1 MPTSIKRRPVDKLPV
16 ESHPIRPTFGFI
28 GNWGLTNPYA
38 RPMWW
43 GAVEA
48 AQELDIS
55 LVNFGDINIYFPQRN
70 RSLYSLV
77 RPPRLD
83 GLLLVNPT
91 FHQVPKSFFSSTPIV
106 NIGCPAK
113 DFVTSILVDNY
124 GGMRAAVR
132 HLIEIHGCTRFAFI
146 KGPANNPD
154 ALARYKAF
162 GDELGAHGLSINPDL
177 LYQPVDWSPPGGQE
191 CVHIL
196 LDERKVSFDAL
207 IASNDNMALA
217 AMQELQ
223 NRGLRVPYDI
233 AVCGFDD
240 AVEAVTSTPPLTTV
254 RQPLQQMGRL
264 ALEALAAHY
273 HDKSVPPEFTLPVML
288 MVRRS
293 CGCLSEDVLQVNEG
307 LQGDDPNKRITVTER
322 VNRADL
328 LLEARR
334 QVILDEMKRALVQAD
349 VPSFPFEPERWLDAL
364 ILDIKKGENGE
375 SFLTAIDLTS
385 RSLMEKGI
393 SVAELQNVLSA
404 LRREGCR
411 AMAAHPVLLSQAE
424 NIWHRARVFLNDL
437 VLQQQK
443 QQQIRLNNQMAVV
456 RSISGAMAVTFH
468 MRNLMDVLT
477 RGLKQ
482 LGIQSCYVALYEG
495 TERPPKRARLVLS
508 YHEGQRQKMKDGQ
521 NNVIDPIGQLL
532 PAKFWGNNR
541 RTLLLEA
548 LEFQRE
554 EIGYMLFE
562 VGPSEG
568 AIYEAVRSQLGSSVK
583 GALLFDERDHLLTQT
598 TQLYEIATEG
608 QRLAEEANRL
618 KGRFLSMV
626 SHELRTPL
634 NVISGLSELM
644 LWDANGEKPVN
655 RENLDR
661 LHVTSQHL
669 DGLIRDV
676 LDLARDEMGEL
687 KLACEPLDIARILEA
702 VVLVGEQL
710 ARERDLSWQAQIPT
724 GLPLVWGDRTRLRQV
739 VLNLINN
746 AIKFTEKGGVT
757 LQVTSGKERIT
768 ISVTDTGLGIPP
780 GEQAVIFDEF
790 RQSDRTAARGFGGL
804 GLGLAIC
811 KRLVEMHGGE
821 IKATSSGVE
830 GEGAVFS
837 FTLPTMQAA
846 SLGGK
851 ATVAVWIVTTQPDNA
866 QKLKQYLEGQGFKAD
881 ILFWDKKDQWLAQ
894 VTQSPPE
901 AIVLDVHETPERG
914 WDAIRALKAHPATTD
929 TSVLFYV
936 LDAEQNS
943 GTMLELD
950 YLTKPIGAPELA
962 QALWRVGWAE
972 NDAAAGGAIPSNKT
986 ILIVDDDPGVLD
998 MHSQIVRS
1006 HFPQYQI
1013 LLAANGKEAL
1023 LMLQTSRPD
1032 LVLLD
1037 LMMPELDG
1045 FGVLEAMQK
1054 METPCNIPVIVL
1066 SARELGEEEMA
1077 LLNRSVAAVLRKGV
1091 FTAPETLEHIRDAL
1105 SHRQKLNSEV
1115 QRLTRKA
1122 MAFIHEHYGEPIG
1135 RGDFA
1140 RYVGVSEGYL
1150 SRSFNQETGLSLIH
1164 YLTRY
1169 RIQQAKQLLV
1179 TTDKTITEIAMEVG
1193 FSDSNYFSRVFRQ
1206 EAGISPLT
1214 YRRKN

>member
-1 MPTSIKRRPVDKLPV
+1 MPSSIKQSSGERGADGSAPHRL
-16 ESHPIRPTFGFI
+16 TFGFI

-43 GAVEA
+43 GAMEA
-48 AQELDIS
+48 AAELDIN
-55 LVNFGDINIYFPQRN
+55 LVNFGDINIYLPQRN
-70 RSLYSLV
+70 RSLYSLF

-83 GLLLVNPT
+83 GLVLVNPT
-91 FHQVPKSFFSSTPIV
+91 FHQVRRNFFNSIPIV

-132 HLIEIHGCTRFAFI
+132 HLIEIHGCARFAFI

-162 GDELGAHGLSINPDL
+162 EAELEAHGLSIDSEL
-177 LYQPVDWSPPGGQE
+177 LFQPVDWSPPGGQE
-191 CVHIL
+191 CVRIL
-196 LDERKVSFDAL
+196 LDQRKVTFDAL
-207 IASNDNMALA
+207 IASNDNLALA

-223 NRGLRVPYDI
+223 TRGLRVPYDI

-240 AVEAVTSTPPLTTV
+240 AVEALTSTPPLTTV

-264 ALEALAAHY
+264 ALEALAAHCRK
-273 HDKSVPPEFTLPVML
+273 KSVPPEFTLPVTL

-307 LQGDDPNKRITVTER
+307 M
-322 VNRADL
+322 RADDRAVPTVL
-328 LLEARR
+328 AEARANVLLEARR
-334 QVILDEMKRALVQAD
+334 GIILDEMKRTLVQTDA
-349 VPSFPFEPERWLDAL
+349 PPLPFEPAAWLDAFIDDL
-364 ILDIKKGENGE
+364 EQGENGQ
-375 SFLTAIDLTS
+375 SLLTAIDLTS
-385 RSLMEKGI
+385 RSLMERNI
-393 SVAELQNVLSA
+393 SVSDLQNVLSA

-411 AMAAHPVLLSQAE
+411 AMASCPALLAQAE

-437 VLQQQK
+437 VIQQQK
-443 QQQIRLNNQMAVV
+443 QQQIQLGNQLTVV
-456 RSISGAMAVTFH
+456 RTISQAMAVTFH
-468 MRNLMDVLT
+468 MKNLMDILT
-477 RGLKQ
+477 RGLKR
-482 LGIQSCYVALYEG
+482 LGIESCYVALYEG
-495 TERPPKRARLVLS
+495 SERPPQQARLVLA
-508 YHEGQRQKMKDGQ
+508 YHEGHRQRIKEGQ
-521 NNVIDPIGQLL
+521 NDGVAPLGQLL
-532 PAKFWGNNR
+532 PARYWENKR

-548 LEFQRE
+548 LGFQNE
-554 EIGYMLFE
+554 EIGYILFE
-562 VGPSEG
+562 AGPTEG
-568 AIYEAVRSQLGSSVK
+568 AVYEAVRSQLGSSVK
-583 GALLFDERDHLLTQT
+583 GALLFDERDHLLTKT
-598 TQLYEIATEG
+598 TQLYEMAAEG
-608 QRLAEEANRL
+608 KKLAEEANRL
-618 KGRFLSMV
+618 KSRFLSMV
-626 SHELRTPL
+626 SHELRAPL

-644 LWDANGEKPVN
+644 LWDVNSQKPVN

-687 KLACEPLDIARILEA
+687 KLACEPLDMARILEA

-710 ARERDLSWQAQIPT
+710 ARERGLSWQALISP

-746 AIKFTEKGGVT
+746 AVKFTEKGGVT
-757 LQVTSGKERIT
+757 LRVAHAKDQIV
-768 ISVTDTGLGIPP
+768 ISVEDTGLGIPP
-780 GEQAVIFDEF
+780 RELEVIFDEF

-811 KRLVEMHGGE
+811 KRLVEMHGGT
-821 IKATSSGVE
+821 IRASSSGVE

-837 FTLPTMQAA
+837 FTLPTMQAV
-846 SLGGK
+846 SLAGK
-851 ATVAVWIVTTQPDNA
+851 AAVSVWIVTPQPDNA
-866 QKLKQYLEGQGFKAD
+866 RELKEYLQGQGFKAG
-881 ILFWDKKDQWLAQ
+881 IVFWDEKEDWLGQ
-894 VTQSPPE
+894 VVQSPPE
-901 AIVLDVHETPERG
+901 AIILDVHKTPERG
-914 WDAIRALKAHPATTD
+914 WEAIRTLKAHPATSD

-936 LDAEQNS
+936 LDAQKNS
-943 GTMLELD
+943 GTILELD

-972 NDAAAGGAIPSNKT
+972 NDAAAGGNIPLSKT
-986 ILIVDDDPGVLD
+986 ILIVDDDPGVLE
-998 MHSQIVRS
+998 MHSQIVRGQ
-1006 HFPQYQI
+1006 FPQYQI

-1023 LMLQTSRPD
+1023 LLLQTSKPD

-1054 METPCNIPVIVL
+1054 METACNIPVIVL
-1066 SARELGEEEMA
+1066 SAREIGEEEMA
-1077 LLNRSVAAVLRKGV
+1077 RLNRSVASVLRKGV

-1105 SHRQKLNSEV
+1105 SHRQRLNSEA

-1122 MAFIHEHYGEPIG
+1122 MAYVHEHYGEPIG
-1135 RGDFA
+1135 REDFA

-1169 RIQQAKQLLV
+1169 RIQQAKQLLA
-1179 TTDKTITEIAMEVG
+1179 TTDKTITEVAMEVG

-1206 EAGISPLT
+1206 EVGLSPLA
-1214 YRRKN
+1214 YRRRN